1 MCMELEGRKEIRMRT
16 IVIKVDD
23 HTGNLLEYIKDKYRT
38 SEARLIEEAIR
49 EYYAEEMRELERKE
63 R

>member
-1 MCMELEGRKEIRMRT
+1 MRT
-16 IVIKVDD
+16 IVIKLDD